1 MEDDKQGG
9 IQPGRT
15 LDRGRKS
22 DAYHFLPGTPIPFG
36 GESSRLPYDSR
47 LTFRPSHIIVMN
59 FQTGN
64 RPMVYFDAVGRL
76 NTIGLPTP
84 EQGRGSFL
92 SVRKWVSVC
101 PASRRPVDALS
112 FLW

>member
-36 GESSRLPYDSR
+36 DESSRLPHDSR
-47 LTFRPSHIIVMN
+47 LTFRPNYIIVMN

-64 RPMVYFDAVGRL
+64 RPMVYFDAVERL
-76 NTIGLPTP
+76 NTIGLPKELKGFRP
-84 EQGRGSFL
+84 PNSRAGSG
-92 SVRKWVSVC
+92 
-101 PASRRPVDALS
+101 
-112 FLW
+112 